1 MDRALMPVVLTSTLA
16 LSRDERTALEHVLTP
31 VFSISQTPQVWL
43 DYQVEEREGELLYNW
58 DAVEELF
65 PAGMIGE
72 MFAAHHSLLERL
84 AHDEHLWTSA
94 DLRMLPAAQAERREL
109 SAGPEHPL
117 QQERAHD
124 FFLEQ
129 VAQRPDQPAV
139 VASGRTLTYR
149 QLCEEASRV
158 AWWLRERG
166 AEPNTLVG
174 IVMDKGWEQVVA
186 AYGVLMS
193 GAAYLPI
200 DPTAPPERIT
210 GLLTRGEVSLLLTQS
225 HLDASITWPGEV
237 ERLCLDQPLPDGLDT
252 AAPPS
257 SQGADDVAYALFT
270 SGSTGEPKGVMIAHK
285 GLVNALQETIRE
297 FRVGSGD
304 RGLALTALHHDMSL
318 FDLFGLLGAGG
329 TLVMPDAGGI
339 RDAAHWAELIADH
352 GVTVWNSVPAM
363 MEMLLEQLGQKGPD
377 VTSLRTV
384 FLGGDWIPLSIPSR
398 LSVVAPGAELVSVG
412 GPTETTLWN
421 IWYRVG
427 EIDPAWS
434 SIPYGRPIANTRY
447 HVLNERL
454 EECPEWVTGEMY
466 VAGVGLALGYW
477 RDEERTAAS
486 FITHPATGER
496 LYRTGD
502 LGRWRPE
509 GVLEFMGRADFQVKI
524 RGMRIELGEIE
535 TQLAAHPDVQSAVVV
550 PVSHPDRPGYHAL
563 TAYITTAA
571 EQAPASADL
580 RDHLRQWL
588 PEHMLP
594 GTFVTLDTL
603 PLTANGKVDR
613 KALPAPEVAHLR
625 ATGDTVAPRTPLEEV
640 LAATWADVLEAEQVG
655 VYDDFFELGGDSLLA
670 TKIMARL
677 REIFEG
683 EELSLRVLFSAPNV
697 AAMAAALCESETTP
711 DRLNT
716 IARLHQEI
724 EGLSSDE
731 IEAELLSRE
740 TTGRTEAGDDA

>member
-1 MDRALMPVVLTSTLA
+1 MLAEAAIEGTELWERSRAYWWDRLEGLPAAPDLPMVKDPATVQFPRFVRHEARLDADAWTRLKARAAQAGLTASGLLLAVYAEALGSWSRTPHLTINVPRMNRLPLHPQANDVMGEFASFTLLEVDNRAREPFEVRARRLQEQLWDDLSHQYVSGVRVLRELMRRQGGMDRALMPVVLTSTLA

-329 TLVMPDAGGI
+329 TLVMPDAGGV
-339 RDAAHWAELIADH
+339 RDAAHWAELVAAER
-352 GVTVWNSVPAM
+352 VTVWNSVPAM
-363 MEMLLEQLGQKGPD
+363 MEMLLEHIGDNPHVLG
-377 VTSLRTV
+377 SLRTV

-427 EIDPAWS
+427 EIDPA
-434 SIPYGRPIANTRY
+434 
-447 HVLNERL
+447 
-454 EECPEWVTGEMY
+454 
-466 VAGVGLALGYW
+466 
-477 RDEERTAAS
+477 
-486 FITHPATGER
+486 
-496 LYRTGD
+496 
-502 LGRWRPE
+502 
-509 GVLEFMGRADFQVKI
+509 
-524 RGMRIELGEIE
+524 
-535 TQLAAHPDVQSAVVV
+535 
-550 PVSHPDRPGYHAL
+550 
-563 TAYITTAA
+563 
-571 EQAPASADL
+571 
-580 RDHLRQWL
+580 
-588 PEHMLP
+588 
-594 GTFVTLDTL
+594 
-603 PLTANGKVDR
+603 
-613 KALPAPEVAHLR
+613 
-625 ATGDTVAPRTPLEEV
+625 
-640 LAATWADVLEAEQVG
+640 
-655 VYDDFFELGGDSLLA
+655 
-670 TKIMARL
+670 
-677 REIFEG
+677 
-683 EELSLRVLFSAPNV
+683 
-697 AAMAAALCESETTP
+697 
-711 DRLNT
+711 
-716 IARLHQEI
+716 
-724 EGLSSDE
+724 
-731 IEAELLSRE
+731 
-740 TTGRTEAGDDA
+740 